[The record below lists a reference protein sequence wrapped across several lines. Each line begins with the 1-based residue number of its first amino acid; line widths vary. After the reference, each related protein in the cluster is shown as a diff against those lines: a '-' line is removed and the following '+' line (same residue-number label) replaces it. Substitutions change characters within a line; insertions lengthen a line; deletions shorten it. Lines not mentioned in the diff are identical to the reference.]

1 MENHPNSRTARR
13 KQAEAEQR
21 PSRKKTPK
29 NSKKKKGLFKTIV
42 KTVLIAGVLFLLA
55 GAGLFTYYAS
65 TAPKLD
71 ESLLKDPLS
80 SKVTQPDG
88 KTVIYQTGVE
98 KREYFSY
105 DQIPD
110 ELRDAILATE
120 DARFFKHHGIDFW
133 RLGGAVL
140 ANFRSGFGSQ
150 GASTLTQQ
158 VIKNSF
164 LKNEKT
170 LKRKAQEAWL
180 AFQLERNYSK
190 EEIFEMYFNKVLM
203 SGNKYG
209 IGTGAKVFYG
219 KDLNEL
225 TLPEM
230 AQLAGMP
237 QSPNAYNP
245 FKHPERAEKRRNI
258 VLRLMNQH
266 GKITKKQMEEAQ
278 AVPVTSTLLA
288 EDQREKPSDIRYQAY
303 IDQVMNELQE
313 KGYKDIEAEGVTI
326 VTALDP
332 NAQQSVEKALADPSN
347 FESDTI
353 QAGMTVVNTKTGEI
367 VAVGGGRDYKLFNHN
382 YASDQKRQ
390 PGSSIKPVLDYG
402 PAVEYLNWS
411 TGQTIVDEQTKGIK
425 ANNVDGR
432 FKGPITMRHALY
444 ESRNVPAIKALQEVG
459 TKQAAE
465 FAQGLGLPM
474 KDLNLSDAIGGG
486 GNDVSTMQ
494 MAGAYAA
501 FGNEGIYTAPHA
513 VKKIILRDGKT
524 EINLTPD
531 PVSAMKDS
539 TAYMITDMLR
549 DVMTKQNGTG
559 KLANIPGVDL
569 AGKTGTTNYSAEDKQ
584 KYNISRESVPDAWF
598 AGYTTDY
605 TIAVWG
611 GHEKRNEPIVGF
623 PGGRDMPKSLFRQVM
638 GDLVSSKSP
647 GTFKKP
653 SSVEEASIVVGSQP
667 LKLATNSTPYNMKSD
682 ELFVRGTLPEKT
694 FVPEKTEEDESFELE
709 APTDLTAD
717 YDSDNRKIEL
727 SWNHNEPDSDDYDG
741 DIQFAVSVSID
752 GGGAQPLTTTDDD
765 SYTYSNVE
773 PGHTYTFS
781 VIAKAG
787 SISSAPAST
796 TLMIQSSAEEP
807 EQKPDDGDEDDG
819 QQDGDGQQD
828 DGSDQNNGGNES
840 NNNNGNNS
848 GNNGNNNNGNNSN
861 NNNGNNNN
869 GNNNNNG
876 SNSGSNGSNGS
887 NNNGNQGGNSNN
899 NGSNTNGN
907 QGGTNSGGSGG
918 DTSTQNSGDV
928 SSNGSG
934 KTDSNTAST
943 PKKQDTKQESS
954 QTLSEQ

>member
-1 MENHPNSRTARR
+1 MDNTPKSRTARR
-13 KQAEAEQR
+13 KQAEADQKT
-21 PSRKKTPK
+21 SRKKAP
-29 NSKKKKGLFKTIV
+29 KKKKGVIKTIIKTIV
-42 KTVLIAGVLFLLA
+42 IAGLLFLVA
-55 GAGLFTYYAS
+55 GAGLFAFYAS

-80 SKVTQPDG
+80 SKITLADE
-88 KTVIYQTGVE
+88 KTVLYETGAE
-98 KREYFSY
+98 KRDYVPY

-120 DARFFKHHGIDFW
+120 DVRFFKHHGIDFW

-180 AFQLERNYSK
+180 AFQLERQYSK

-209 IGTGAKVFYG
+209 IGTAAKYFYG
-219 KDLNEL
+219 KDVNEL

-245 FKHPERAEKRRNI
+245 FKHPERAEKRRDI
-258 VLRLMNQH
+258 VLKLMNQH
-266 GKITKKQMEEAQ
+266 GKITKNQMEEAKTVHVAQ
-278 AVPVTSTLLA
+278 TVLP
-288 EDQREKPSDIRYQAY
+288 EDQRQLATVTKYQAY
-303 IDQVMNELQE
+303 IDIVMAELQQ

-326 VTALDP
+326 VTAMNPD
-332 NAQQSVEKALADPSN
+332 AQQSVEQALADPSN

-353 QAGMTVVNTKTGEI
+353 QAGMTVVDTKTGEI
-367 VAVGGGRDYKLFNHN
+367 VAVGGGRNYKLFNHN

-390 PGSSIKPVLDYG
+390 PGSSIKPILDYG
-402 PAVEYLNWS
+402 PAIEYLNWS
-411 TGQTIVDEQTKGIK
+411 TGQTIVDEKTKGIK

-432 FKGPITMRHALY
+432 YKGAITMRHALY
-444 ESRNVPAIKALQEVG
+444 ESRNVPAIKAFSEVG
-459 TKQAAE
+459 TAKAAD

-474 KDLNLSDAIGGG
+474 KKLNQSDAIGGG

-501 FGNEGIYTAPHA
+501 FGNEGIYNAPHA

-531 PVSAMKDS
+531 PVTAMKDS

-549 DVMTKQNGTG
+549 DVLTASNGTG
-559 KLANIPGVDL
+559 RSANIPGVDL
-569 AGKTGTTNYSAEDKQ
+569 AGKTGTTNYDADFKA
-584 KYNISRESVPDAWF
+584 KNNIGRESVPDAWF

-611 GHEKRNEPIVGF
+611 GHEKRTDPIVGF

-638 GDLVSSKSP
+638 TDLASAQSP
-647 GTFKKP
+647 GTFKQP
-653 SSVEEASIVVGSQP
+653 SSVEEAAIVVGSNP
-667 LKLATNSTPYNMKSD
+667 LKLASGSTPYNMKSD
-682 ELFVRGTLPEKT
+682 ELFVRGTLPEST
-694 FVPEKTEEDESFELE
+694 YVPPEPEEDESFELE

-717 YDSDNRKIEL
+717 YDSDNKEIEL

-741 DIQFAVSVSID
+741 DIVFDVSVSID
-752 GGGAQPLTTTDDD
+752 GGGSQGLTSTNDD
-765 SYTYSNVE
+765 SYTFGGVE

-781 VIAKAG
+781 VTAKAG
-787 SISSAPAST
+787 SVTSSPAST
-796 TLMIQSSAEEP
+796 TLMIQGEEETPP
-807 EQKPDDGDEDDG
+807 EQDADDDQQDDDNGDGDQDNDD
-819 QQDGDGQQD
+819 QD
-828 DGSDQNNGGNES
+828 DGSDNSDGQNDQNNNNGS
-840 NNNNGNNS
+840 NNNGNNNQGNNGNNGNNENNGNN
-848 GNNGNNNNGNNSN
+848 GNNGNNNNQGGQ
-861 NNNGNNNN
+861 GNNNN
-869 GNNNNNG
+869 GGQGTNG
-876 SNSGSNGSNGS
+876 NDK
-887 NNNGNQGGNSNN
+887 NQGGQ
-899 NGSNTNGN
+899 NGN
-907 QGGTNSGGSGG
+907 GNNGGSGG
-918 DTSTQNSGDV
+918 SSSGNSGDV
-928 SSNGSG
+928 SSNNSPGSQ
-934 KTDSNTAST
+934 SNTAST
-943 PKKQDTKQESS
+943 PKKPAASPSDSESS
-954 QTLSEQ
+954 ED